1 MRFVAAYSY
10 QPLVLTRRLPSSQ
23 CHRCSRFPLLRQTR
37 VLLKRLQCTHAALL
51 PDIYLLKVPQISNY
65 LSHPS
70 STPDAESELDAVA
83 EEHDL
88 KRETQPQ
95 PTKTIP
101 PGVRLEEETLPTYD
115 VMRFY
120 PAAEV
125 GKVLGDKYELV
136 CKLGYGEHWTEW
148 LAKDL
153 DLIRYAHLSTL
164 MLLLC
169 SPSLWWYS
177 GQKRKQ
183 FRLTFLCVC
192 IVCGEASRAS
202 PRSLA

>member
-1 MRFVAAYSY
+1 MRFVAVYVY
-10 QPLVLTRRLPSSQ
+10 RPLVLTRRRPSSQ
-23 CHRCSRFPLLRQTR
+23 CHHRCSRFPLLRQAR
-37 VLLKRLQCTHAALL
+37 ILLIRRQCTHAALV
-51 PDIYLLKVPQISNY
+51 PGMYPLKVSRIFSSSNTY
-65 LSHPS
+65 HIPS
-70 STPDAESELDAVA
+70 STPDADSELDAVA
-83 EEHDL
+83 EEHAL
-88 KRETQPQ
+88 EREPQAQ

-153 DLIRYAHLSTL
+153 DLTRYVHFFVLIL
-164 MLLLC
+164 QL
-169 SPSLWWYS
+169 SLWWCT
-177 GQKRKQ
+177 GRKRNP
-183 FRLTFLCVC
+183 FRLTFLCGC
-192 IVCGEASRAS
+192 IVW
-202 PRSLA
+202 